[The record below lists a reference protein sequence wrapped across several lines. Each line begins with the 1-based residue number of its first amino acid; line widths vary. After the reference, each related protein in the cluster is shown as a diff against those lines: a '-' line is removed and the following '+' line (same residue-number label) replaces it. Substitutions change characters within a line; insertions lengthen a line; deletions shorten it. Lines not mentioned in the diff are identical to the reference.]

1 MAEPEILDAHGRP
14 IRRMDLTEDVHE
26 SRLAPIAHWAYS
38 TSRLVR
44 GLTPDGLAQIL
55 DVSAESNDPH
65 EYMLLAKAIE
75 ERYGHY
81 ASVLG
86 VRRRAVSQLEI
97 QVGSAD
103 EKSPEANRDADL
115 VRRWTERP
123 EMVDEI
129 DAMLD
134 AVAIGFSVS
143 EIAWETS
150 ERDWWP
156 ARLAW
161 VHPAYLRLDETRT
174 QLRLRDGASPGGE
187 PLAPGKFVE
196 LHLRATT
203 QLPMRSGAT
212 RLVSWFWLFQA
223 YGLTGWVRL
232 AEIHGLPIRLGRY
245 HAGAS
250 EADRRKLL
258 RAASNIGRDAAA
270 IVPDTMSLELLDH
283 KGAGAGSDLH
293 LKLQQYMD
301 HSTSKVVL
309 GQTTTTDAI
318 SGGHAV
324 SREHE
329 LVREDIQRADAR
341 EVAAVL
347 ARVGRLLVE
356 LNHGPREAYPSLRL
370 SAREQFDTDKQ
381 SQVILRGV
389 RSGMRVSN
397 KGSLEQLGLVEAEDD
412 DDVLVPL
419 EGVGEGDGE
428 EGGEGEGSPA
438 AASARPSLAQ
448 ARPGAARPDPL
459 DAIADSLADEGW
471 ERMLDPLIEPVLDDA
486 REAPSYTELRKR
498 LVAAVDRMDD
508 EALRGAL
515 ARAGFAAAGETL
527 IDEEER

>member
-1 MAEPEILDAHGRP
+1 
-14 IRRMDLTEDVHE
+14 
-26 SRLAPIAHWAYS
+26 
-38 TSRLVR
+38 
-44 GLTPDGLAQIL
+44 
-55 DVSAESNDPH
+55 
-65 EYMLLAKAIE
+65 
-75 ERYGHY
+75 
-81 ASVLG
+81 
-86 VRRRAVSQLEI
+86 
-97 QVGSAD
+97 
-103 EKSPEANRDADL
+103 
-115 VRRWTERP
+115 
-123 EMVDEI
+123 
-129 DAMLD
+129 
-134 AVAIGFSVS
+134 
-143 EIAWETS
+143 
-150 ERDWWP
+150 
-156 ARLAW
+156 
-161 VHPAYLRLDETRT
+161 
-174 QLRLRDGASPGGE
+174 
-187 PLAPGKFVE
+187 
-196 LHLRATT
+196 
-203 QLPMRSGAT
+203 
-212 RLVSWFWLFQA
+212 
-223 YGLTGWVRL
+223 
-232 AEIHGLPIRLGRY
+232 
-245 HAGAS
+245 
-250 EADRRKLL
+250 
-258 RAASNIGRDAAA
+258 
-270 IVPDTMSLELLDH
+270 MSLELLDH

-324 SREHE
+324 SKEHE

-341 EVAAVL
+341 AVAAVL

-389 RSGMRVSN
+389 RMGLRVSN
-397 KGSLEQLGLVEAEDD
+397 RGSLEQLGLVEAEDD

-419 EGVGEGDGE
+419 EGVGGGGE

-448 ARPGAARPDPL
+448 ARPDPL

-486 REAPSYTELRKR
+486 REAPSYTEMRKR

-527 IDEEER
+527 LDEEDR

>member
-1 MAEPEILDAHGRP
+1 M
-14 IRRMDLTEDVHE
+14 
-26 SRLAPIAHWAYS
+26 
-38 TSRLVR
+38 
-44 GLTPDGLAQIL
+44 
-55 DVSAESNDPH
+55 
-65 EYMLLAKAIE
+65 
-75 ERYGHY
+75 
-81 ASVLG
+81 
-86 VRRRAVSQLEI
+86 
-97 QVGSAD
+97 
-103 EKSPEANRDADL
+103 
-115 VRRWTERP
+115 
-123 EMVDEI
+123 
-129 DAMLD
+129 
-134 AVAIGFSVS
+134 
-143 EIAWETS
+143 
-150 ERDWWP
+150 
-156 ARLAW
+156 
-161 VHPAYLRLDETRT
+161 
-174 QLRLRDGASPGGE
+174 
-187 PLAPGKFVE
+187 
-196 LHLRATT
+196 
-203 QLPMRSGAT
+203 
-212 RLVSWFWLFQA
+212 
-223 YGLTGWVRL
+223 
-232 AEIHGLPIRLGRY
+232 GRY
-245 HAGAS
+245 HAGGS

-258 RAASNIGRDAAA
+258 RAVSGIGRDAAA
-270 IVPDTMSLELLDH
+270 IIPDTMSLELLDH
-283 KGAGAGSDLH
+283 KGAGPGSDLH

-347 ARVGRLLVE
+347 ERVGRLLVE

-370 SAREQFDTDKQ
+370 SAREQFDTHKQ
-381 SQVILRGV
+381 SQVIERAV
-389 RSGMRVSN
+389 RSGMRISN
-397 KGSLEQLGLVEAEDD
+397 RGSLEQLGLVEAEDD

-419 EGVGEGDGE
+419 EGVGGGDGE

-459 DAIADSLADEGW
+459 DAIVDSLADEGW

-527 IDEEER
+527 LDEEDR

>member
-1 MAEPEILDAHGRP
+1 MAEPELLDAYGHP

-26 SRLAPIAHWAYS
+26 SRLAPIAHWAYGV
-38 TSRLVR
+38 SRIAR
-44 GLTPDGLAQIL
+44 GLTPAGLAQLL
-55 DVSAESNDPH
+55 DESAESTDPY

-103 EKSPEANRDADL
+103 EKSAEAERDAEL

-143 EIAWETS
+143 EIGWETS

-174 QLRLRDGASPGGE
+174 QLRLRDGASPGGQE
-187 PLAPGKFVE
+187 LAPGKFVE
-196 LHLRATT
+196 LHLRAST

-212 RLVSWFWLFQA
+212 RLVGWFWLFQA

-245 HAGAS
+245 HGGAS
-250 EADRRKLL
+250 EADRHTLL
-258 RAASNIGRDAAA
+258 RAASRIGRDAAA
-270 IVPDTMSLELLDH
+270 VIPDTMSLDLLDH
-283 KGAGAGSDLH
+283 KGAGTGSDLH
-293 LKLQQYMD
+293 LKLLQYMD

-324 SREHE
+324 SKEHE

-341 EVAAVL
+341 AVAAVL
-347 ARVGRLLVE
+347 ERVGRLLVE
-356 LNHGPREAYPSLRL
+356 LNHGPREVYPTLRL
-370 SAREQFDTDKQ
+370 SAREQVDPDKHSLVVQ
-381 SQVILRGV
+381 RGV
-389 RSGMRVSN
+389 RFGAAISESDV
-397 KGSLEQLGLVEAEDD
+397 LQQLGLPKAHDD
-412 DDVLVPL
+412 ADKLVPL
-419 EGVGEGDGE
+419 EGFGGGDGGGDD
-428 EGGEGEGSPA
+428 EGAPA
-438 AASARPSLAQ
+438 AAAAQLGVAQ
-448 ARPGAARPDPL
+448 ARRRAAADPL

-471 ERMLDPLIEPVLDDA
+471 ERLLDPMIEPVLGDA
-486 REAPSYTELRKR
+486 RKAPSYTELRKR

-508 EALRGAL
+508 EALRDAL

-527 IDEEER
+527 LDEKER

>member
-1 MAEPEILDAHGRP
+1 
-14 IRRMDLTEDVHE
+14 MDLTEDVHE

-55 DVSAESNDPH
+55 DVSAESHDPH

-97 QVGSAD
+97 QVASAD
-103 EKSPEANRDADL
+103 ENSPEANLDADL

-250 EADRRKLL
+250 EADRRTLL

-309 GQTTTTDAI
+309 GQTTTTHAI

-347 ARVGRLLVE
+347 ERVGRLLVE

-381 SQVILRGV
+381 SQVILRG
-389 RSGMRVSN
+389 RAQRYAG
-397 KGSLEQLGLVEAEDD
+397 LEQGLTRA
-412 DDVLVPL
+412 
-419 EGVGEGDGE
+419 
-428 EGGEGEGSPA
+428 
-438 AASARPSLAQ
+438 ARPGRGGRRRRRAGAAGGRRGRRRRRRRRRRGLSRGRLGA
-448 ARPGAARPDPL
+448 ARPGASPARRGP
-459 DAIADSLADEGW
+459 
-471 ERMLDPLIEPVLDDA
+471 A
-486 REAPSYTELRKR
+486 RSARR
-498 LVAAVDRMDD
+498 DR
-508 EALRGAL
+508 RL
-515 ARAGFAAAGETL
+515 ARRRGLGTYAGPPDRASPRRCTRGPELHRAA
-527 IDEEER
+527 